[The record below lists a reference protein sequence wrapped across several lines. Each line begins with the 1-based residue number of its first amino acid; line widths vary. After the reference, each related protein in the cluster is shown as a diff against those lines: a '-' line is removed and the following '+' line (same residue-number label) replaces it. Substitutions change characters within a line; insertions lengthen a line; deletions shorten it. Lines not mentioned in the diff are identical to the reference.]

1 MYSPANPTA
10 DPADAP
16 TSEGEWRTWVGALPD
31 LELTPRSL
39 TVVSPHPDDETLS
52 CGGLMADL
60 AAAGVPVLVV
70 AVTDGDGSHPGRP
83 GLAERRRAEQD
94 EALRR
99 LGVHRPVTRV
109 GIADGSTPDS
119 IDELADALV
128 AIVGQVRAGLGLAAS
143 PGDDVLVGPWEL
155 DGHVDHDAGGIA
167 TQRAAE
173 ATGARLL
180 RYPAWANQWATLDD
194 FADLACRRYS
204 ISDAG
209 FAAKDRAI
217 ECFPSQ
223 TTDQEGMVI
232 VPPAMVEHY
241 RRPWETYLL
250 DL

>member
-1 MYSPANPTA
+1 MSYSPDNPTA
-10 DPADAP
+10 DPADAA
-16 TSEGEWRTWVGALPD
+16 TSEAAWRSWMAGLPE

-39 TVVSPHPDDETLS
+39 TVLTPHPDDETLS
-52 CGGLMADL
+52 NGGLMADL

-99 LGVHRPVTRV
+99 IGVNRPATRLGIT
-109 GIADGSTPDS
+109 DGATPDS
-119 IDELADALV
+119 LDDLADAL
-128 AIVGQVRAGLGLAAS
+128 ARIMEQVRAAS
-143 PGDDVLVGPWEL
+143 GDRPGDDVLVAPWER
-155 DGHVDHDAGGIA
+155 DGHVDHDAAGIA
-167 TQRAAE
+167 ALRVAE
-173 ATGARLL
+173 QIGVRLL
-180 RYPAWANQWATLDD
+180 RYPAWANQWATTD
-194 FADLACRRYS
+194 DLASLAPCRYT

-209 FAAKDRAI
+209 YAAKASAI

-241 RRPWETYLL
+241 RRPWETYLEG
-250 DL
+250 